1 MQTISAQTFDIG
13 YMDTLSG
20 GDTALHRLDARTKLF
35 VTALFIVSV
44 VSCGKYEISR
54 LMPFFLYPVFLISAG
69 ELPAAYLLRKVLAVA
84 PFAVAV
90 GLFNPILDRGTL
102 FYVGP
107 MAVSGGAASFLSIL
121 IRFSLTVS
129 GALCLVALTGV
140 NAICEALERLG
151 VPGVFAAQLLF
162 MNRYLTVLAGEAE
175 RMTRARALRSFSA
188 KEMPAAIFVRLAGQ
202 LLLRAFARAERI
214 YGAML
219 CRGFDG
225 RLRLVRRS
233 AAGWRDVL
241 FAAVWVCSFAAFR
254 SVNIPQFLGNCIT
267 GLLK

>member
-35 VTALFIVSV
+35 VTALFLVSV
-44 VSCGKYEISR
+44 VSFNKYEISR
-54 LMPFFLYPVFLISAG
+54 LMPFFLYPVFLVSAG
-69 ELPAAYLLRKVLAVA
+69 ELPPGYLLRKAQAVA
-84 PFAVAV
+84 PLAVLV
-90 GLFNPILDRGTL
+90 GLFNPFLDRGTL

-107 MAVSGGAASFLSIL
+107 LAVSGGTASFLSIL
-121 IRFSLTVS
+121 IRFFLTVS
-129 GALCLVALTGV
+129 AALCLVALTGV
-140 NAICEALERLG
+140 NAICEALERFG
-151 VPGVFAAQLLF
+151 VPKVFAMQLLF
-162 MNRYLTVLAGEAE
+162 LNRYITVLAGEAE
-175 RMTRARALRSFSA
+175 RMTRARALRSFSN
-188 KEMPAAIFVRLAGQ
+188 KEMPAVVFVRLAGQ

-214 YGAML
+214 YSAML

-233 AAGWRDVL
+233 TAGSRDAL
-241 FAAVWVCSFAAFR
+241 FTAVWVCLFAAFR
-254 SVNIPQFLGNCIT
+254 FVDIPQFFGNFIT